1 MGAFV
6 EIVWMVNWDERMD
19 NKYIKLNIFPII
31 VEVLFVLACLLLQGY
46 FIYINFLFYIVLTIC
61 FWLREDFSIQEWLDS
76 FKGGKNF
83 WKQVALTI
91 LFFCLAFVFTNI
103 LENMFPY
110 LNTGMTN
117 LKADN
122 WLKLILFA
130 ASTIILPP
138 IAEEVFYR
146 KNLISFKNRKILIL
160 TTLFGMFAYALE
172 HTFTIWGIFL
182 CMIWA
187 LPLSVSYIKTKNI
200 YVTMTAHFICNFVV
214 NGITVVKICDY
225 LLH

>member
-1 MGAFV
+1 
-6 EIVWMVNWDERMD
+6 MD

-31 VEVLFVLACLLLQGY
+31 VEVLFVLACLLFQGY
-46 FIYINFLFYIVLTIC
+46 YIYINFLFYVVLAIY
-61 FWLREDFSIQEWLDS
+61 FRLRKDFSIQEWLNAI
-76 FKGGKNF
+76 KGGNAF
-83 WKQVALTI
+83 WKHVMLTI

-122 WLKLILFA
+122 WLKLVLFIS
-130 ASTIILPP
+130 STIVLPT
-138 IAEEVFYR
+138 IVEEVFYR
-146 KNLISFKNRKILIL
+146 KNLISFKNGKFLIL
-160 TTLFGMFAYALE
+160 TTLCSMFSYALE

-187 LPLSVSYIKTKNI
+187 LPLSISYIKTKNM
-200 YVTMTAHFICNFVV
+200 YVVMTAHFICNFVI
-214 NGITVVKICDY
+214 NGIAVVKICNY
-225 LLH
+225 LLT

>member
-1 MGAFV
+1 
-6 EIVWMVNWDERMD
+6 MD

-31 VEVLFVLACLLLQGY
+31 VEVLFVLACLPFQGY
-46 FIYINFLFYIVLTIC
+46 YIYINFLFYVVLAIY
-61 FWLREDFSIQEWLDS
+61 FRLRKDFSIQEWLNAI
-76 FKGGKNF
+76 KGGNAF
-83 WKQVALTI
+83 WKHVMLTI

-103 LENMFPY
+103 LEKMFPY

-122 WLKLILFA
+122 WLKLVLFIS
-130 ASTIILPP
+130 STIVLPS
-138 IAEEVFYR
+138 IVEEVFYR
-146 KNLISFKNRKILIL
+146 KNLTSFKNRKILIL
-160 TTLFGMFAYALE
+160 TTLFSMFAYGLE
-172 HTFTIWGIFL
+172 HTFVIWGIFL

-214 NGITVVKICDY
+214 NGIAVVKICDY

>member
-1 MGAFV
+1 
-6 EIVWMVNWDERMD
+6 MD

-31 VEVLFVLACLLLQGY
+31 VEVLFVLACLLFQGY
-46 FIYINFLFYIVLTIC
+46 YIYINFLFYVVLAIY
-61 FWLREDFSIQEWLDS
+61 FRLRKDFSIQEWLNAI
-76 FKGGKNF
+76 KGGNAF
-83 WKQVALTI
+83 WKHVMLTI

-122 WLKLILFA
+122 WLKLVLFIS
-130 ASTIILPP
+130 STIVLPP
-138 IAEEVFYR
+138 IVEEVFYR
-146 KNLISFKNRKILIL
+146 KNLISFKNGKFLIL
-160 TTLFGMFAYALE
+160 TTLCSMFSYALE

-187 LPLSVSYIKTKNI
+187 LPLSISYIKTKNM
-200 YVTMTAHFICNFVV
+200 YVVMTAHFICNFVI
-214 NGITVVKICDY
+214 NGIAVVKICNY
-225 LLH
+225 LLT

>member
-1 MGAFV
+1 
-6 EIVWMVNWDERMD
+6 MD

-31 VEVLFVLACLLLQGY
+31 AEVLFVLVCLLFQGY
-46 FIYINFLFYIVLTIC
+46 YIYINFLFYIVLAIY
-61 FWLREDFSIQEWLDS
+61 FWLRKDFSVKGWIDS
-76 FKGGKNF
+76 VKGGSAF
-83 WKQVALTI
+83 WKQVMLTI
-91 LFFCLAFVFTNI
+91 LFFCLAFEFTNI
-103 LENMFPY
+103 LANMFPH
-110 LNTGMTN
+110 LSTGMIN

-146 KNLISFKNRKILIL
+146 KNLISFKNRKILML
-160 TTLFGMFAYALE
+160 TTLFSMFAYGLE

-187 LPLSVSYIKTKNI
+187 LPLSVSYIKTKNM

-214 NGITVVKICDY
+214 NGIAVVKICDY

>member
-1 MGAFV
+1 
-6 EIVWMVNWDERMD
+6 MD

-31 VEVLFVLACLLLQGY
+31 VEVLFVLACLLFQGY
-46 FIYINFLFYIVLTIC
+46 YIYINFLFYVVLAIY
-61 FWLREDFSIQEWLDS
+61 FRLRKDFSIQEWLNAI
-76 FKGGKNF
+76 KGGNAF
-83 WKQVALTI
+83 WKHVMLTI

-122 WLKLILFA
+122 WLKLVLFIC
-130 ASTIILPP
+130 STIVLPP
-138 IAEEVFYR
+138 IVEEVFYR
-146 KNLISFKNRKILIL
+146 KNLISFKNGKFLIL
-160 TTLFGMFAYALE
+160 TTLCSMFSYALE

-187 LPLSVSYIKTKNI
+187 LPLSISYIKTKNM
-200 YVTMTAHFICNFVV
+200 YVVMTAHFICNFVI
-214 NGITVVKICDY
+214 NGIAVVKICNY
-225 LLH
+225 LLT